1 MDSLTMTILGASV
14 VVAMCPALLILPL
27 LLLKFPLD
35 ATITHR
41 RRYYCGLTLLIA
53 AIALPAAIFAW
64 LWLTQGRVA
73 ADWLF
78 LFFSVPFTWALSVVG
93 AMTSFRA
100 IQEKPLKGF

>member
-1 MDSLTMTILGASV
+1 MDSLTMTMLGASV

-27 LLLKFPLD
+27 LLLKFPLG

-41 RRYYCGLTLLIA
+41 RRYYCGVALLIA

-64 LWLTQGRVA
+64 LSLTQGRDA

-78 LFFSVPFTWALSVVG
+78 LYFSVPFTWALSIAG
-93 AMTSFRA
+93 AMASFRA
-100 IQEKPLKGF
+100 IQEKPLNGF